1 MVTRMGERET
11 SAVSGRLQD
20 NLRELARMQLA
31 NHRPKQAI
39 YRSATQVHVTKYGK
53 LLISGFPNRNTACL
67 KQLVTQH
74 AHNHA
79 GCDFG
84 TPTLKKGIS
93 YSRHFL
99 DQARILIIL

>member
-1 MVTRMGERET
+1 MLLNMA
-11 SAVSGRLQD
+11 S
-20 NLRELARMQLA
+20 
-31 NHRPKQAI
+31 
-39 YRSATQVHVTKYGK
+39 

-84 TPTLKKGIS
+84 TPTLKK
-93 YSRHFL
+93 RNQL
-99 DQARILIIL
+99 LKTLP

>member
-1 MVTRMGERET
+1 MYGDPYGRAEI
-11 SAVSGRLQD
+11 SAVSGRLKD
-20 NLRELARMQLA
+20 NPREFACMQLA
-31 NHRPKQAI
+31 NHRPKQVI
-39 YRSATQVHVTKYGK
+39 YRSATQVHVTKYCK

-84 TPTLKKGIS
+84 TPTLKKKES
-93 YSRHFL
+93 VTQDTSLTKLEY
-99 DQARILIIL
+99 